1 MISDPEELKQ
11 SWMEFVMKEKSGHD
25 IKMEKWQT
33 FLEMIREP
41 LEKIKSIY
49 SNLDAIVDDSN
60 DDEF

>member
-1 MISDPEELKQ
+1 MG
-11 SWMEFVMKEKSGHD
+11 FVMKEKSGHD

-49 SNLDAIVDDSN
+49 SNLDTIVDDSI